1 MRHDGDQVC
10 LPGVDNRT
18 LILLSHTKS
27 MKINSEG
34 VSASR
39 VYLPAGKNYSTLL
52 DFFVS
57 NFPHID
63 AGEWKARFAEGL
75 VMTKEGELVGAG
87 DVYVPNTHLLYF
99 RRLAREPEIPFE
111 EHILFQDEHILVA
124 DKPHFLPVTPSG
136 LYLHQ
141 TLLNRLKKKTGIP
154 TLSPIHRI
162 DRDTAGLVIFSINPG
177 ERAQYQN
184 LFRDRMVRK
193 IYEAIAPYSDELAK
207 RLPLTYRSRLE
218 ESAHFL
224 QMEEVDGEVNADTYI
239 ELIEAIK
246 PWAKYRLVPSS
257 GKKHQLRCH
266 LNALGVAI
274 QHDQIYPVLTPY
286 QEYDLD
292 FCKPLQLLAKEICF
306 KDPITSQE
314 RVFRSQKEL
323 GVVFNSHE

>member
-1 MRHDGDQVC
+1 
-10 LPGVDNRT
+10 
-18 LILLSHTKS
+18 

-39 VYLPAGKNYSTLL
+39 VYLPAEKNCSTLL
-52 DFFVS
+52 DFFVG

-63 AGEWKARFAEGL
+63 ASEWEARFAEGL
-75 VMTKEGELVGAG
+75 VITPEGQVVSASDAYL
-87 DVYVPNTHLLYF
+87 PNAHLLYF

-141 TLLNRLKKKTGIP
+141 TLLNRLKKKTGIQ

-162 DRDTAGLVIFSINPG
+162 DRDTAGLVIFSINPD

-184 LFRDRMVRK
+184 LFRDRVVRK
-193 IYEAIAPYSDELAK
+193 IYEAIAPYSDELAQ

-224 QMEEVDGEVNADTYI
+224 QMEEVAGEVNTDTYI
-239 ELIEAIK
+239 ELIEIMK
-246 PWAKYRLVPSS
+246 PWAKYRLMPGS

-266 LNALGVAI
+266 LNALGVPI
-274 QHDQIYPVLTPY
+274 QYDQIYPVLTPY

-292 FCKPLQLLAKEICF
+292 FLKPLQLLAKEICF
-306 KDPITSQE
+306 KDPITGQE
-314 RVFRSQKEL
+314 RAFRSQKEL
-323 GVVFNSHE
+323 GVVFNAHE

>member
-1 MRHDGDQVC
+1 
-10 LPGVDNRT
+10 
-18 LILLSHTKS
+18 

-39 VYLPAGKNYSTLL
+39 VYLPAEKNCSTLL

-57 NFPHID
+57 SFPHIEAD
-63 AGEWKARFAEGL
+63 EWVARFAEGL
-75 VMTKEGELVGAG
+75 VITPEGRVVSASDAYL
-87 DVYVPNTHLLYF
+87 PNTHLLYF

-141 TLLNRLKKKTGIP
+141 TLLNRLKKKTGIQ

-162 DRDTAGLVIFSINPG
+162 DRDTAGLVVFSINPG

-184 LFRDRMVRK
+184 LFRDRVVQK
-193 IYEAIAPYSDELAK
+193 IYEAIAPYSDELAQ

-224 QMEEVDGEVNADTYI
+224 QMEEVTGEVNTDTYI
-239 ELIEAIK
+239 ELIEIMK
-246 PWAKYRLVPSS
+246 PWAKYRLMPGS

-266 LNALGVAI
+266 LNALGVPI
-274 QHDQIYPVLTPY
+274 QYDQIYPVLTPY

-292 FCKPLQLLAKEICF
+292 FLKPLQLLAKEICF
-306 KDPITSQE
+306 KDPITGQE
-314 RVFRSQKEL
+314 RAFRSQKEL
-323 GVVFNSHE
+323 GVVFNAHE

>member
-1 MRHDGDQVC
+1 
-10 LPGVDNRT
+10 
-18 LILLSHTKS
+18 

-39 VYLPAGKNYSTLL
+39 VYLPAEKNCSTLL

-57 NFPHID
+57 SFPHIEAD
-63 AGEWKARFAEGL
+63 EWVARFAEGL
-75 VMTKEGELVGAG
+75 VMTKEGELVSAG
-87 DVYVPNTHLLYF
+87 DIYVPNTHLLYF

-141 TLLNRLKKKTGIP
+141 TLLNRLKKKTGIQ

-162 DRDTAGLVIFSINPG
+162 DRDTAGLVVFSINPG

-184 LFRDRMVRK
+184 LFRDRVVQK
-193 IYEAIAPYSDELAK
+193 IYEAIAPYSDELAQ

-224 QMEEVDGEVNADTYI
+224 QMEEVAGEVNTDTYI
-239 ELIEAIK
+239 ELIEVMK
-246 PWAKYRLVPSS
+246 PWAKYRLMPGS

-266 LNALGVAI
+266 LNALGVPI
-274 QHDQIYPVLTPY
+274 QYDQIYPVLTPY

-292 FCKPLQLLAKEICF
+292 FLKPLQLLAKEICF
-306 KDPITSQE
+306 KDPITGQE
-314 RVFRSQKEL
+314 RAFRSQKEL
-323 GVVFNSHE
+323 GVVFNAHE